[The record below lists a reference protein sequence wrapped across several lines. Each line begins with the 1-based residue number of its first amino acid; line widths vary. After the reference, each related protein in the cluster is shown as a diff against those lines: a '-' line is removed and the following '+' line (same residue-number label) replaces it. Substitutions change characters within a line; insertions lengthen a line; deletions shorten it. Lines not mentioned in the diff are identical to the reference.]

1 LRVAGTK
8 MITPMT
14 ARSPPLAVIKPP
26 TLLRE
31 NTVSS
36 MSRIIKIIEK
46 VYSFTII
53 GFLCSNGVSFITS
66 PLYIFILSYLHYY
79 ELELL

>member
-1 LRVAGTK
+1 
-8 MITPMT
+8 MI
-14 ARSPPLAVIKPP
+14 ARPPPLAVIKPP
-26 TLLRE
+26 TSLRA

-36 MSRIIKIIEK
+36 MSRIIKIEK